1 MNIALDQVDK
11 HLAYLWDSATRH
23 DQATAR
29 TTLLTLVI
37 IVSDDSLLERVQGV
51 IAEVIDAQPVRTIVV
66 RWTQS
71 GESEIMADASLHLNS
86 SKQPSGDSIS
96 LIAMGKARHWLPE
109 NIDRFVLSGMPC
121 CVWWVGDLP
130 DRDDLFE
137 RMVERADITIINS
150 AEMDLRDLNKVADIA
165 DKFRH
170 TAIADLT
177 WGRLRG
183 MQDLIARF
191 FDHPD
196 AAPYLDELT
205 RITLAFSPRENDI
218 DVASTRV
225 GLLLGW
231 ICHALNLD
239 TQHPKWYLKKGFTQV
254 VLRRRGGNY
263 PEITVHIERER
274 KAGVHDGAL
283 TRVELAAGTD
293 EEAVFTI
300 SRQEDP
306 SNVQWT
312 SKVPD
317 VVIPPQLMHF
327 GSHHEGR
334 MLRRCLENPG
344 RDPLFEQSV
353 RAAREILRSVAPR
366 LSGSPTGFR

>member
-11 HLAYLWDSATRH
+11 HLAHLWDGATRH

-37 IVSDDSLLERVQGV
+37 IVSEDSLLERVEGV
-51 IAEVIDAQPVRTIVV
+51 IAEVIEAQPVRTIVV
-66 RWTQS
+66 RWTAS
-71 GESEIMADASLHLNS
+71 GESEIIADAALHLNS

-96 LIAMGKARHWLPE
+96 LLAKAKARHWLPE

-239 TQHPKWYLKKGFTQV
+239 TQHPRWYLKKGFAQV

-263 PEITVHIERER
+263 PEVTVHIERER
-274 KAGVHDGAL
+274 RPGVHDGAL

-293 EEAVFTI
+293 EEAVFTVA
-300 SRQEDP
+300 RQEDP

-312 SKVPD
+312 AKVPD
-317 VVIPPQLMHF
+317 
-327 GSHHEGR
+327 GSRG
-334 MLRRCLENPG
+334 CP
-344 RDPLFEQSV
+344 
-353 RAAREILRSVAPR
+353 
-366 LSGSPTGFR
+366 